1 MLKAITTSVRPI
13 LTYLF
18 AIMYITVST
27 WGVMV
32 GKIEFAMYFAQVGT
46 MVSMMVSFWFGER
59 SVKNSG
65 GQNEAS
71 SIT

>member
-18 AIMYITVST
+18 AVLYIVVST

-59 SVKNSG
+59 SVKNAG
-65 GQNEAS
+65 AAND
-71 SIT
+71 

>member
-18 AIMYITVST
+18 AVLYIVVST

-59 SVKNSG
+59 SVKNAG
-65 GQNEAS
+65 VPND
-71 SIT
+71 